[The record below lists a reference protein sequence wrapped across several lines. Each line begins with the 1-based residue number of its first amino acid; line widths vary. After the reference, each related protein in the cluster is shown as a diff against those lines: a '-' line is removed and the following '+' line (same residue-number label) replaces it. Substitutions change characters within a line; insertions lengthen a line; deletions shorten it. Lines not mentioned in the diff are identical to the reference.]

1 MKKRTIISAIAF
13 FALLAFGVV
22 GLLIAIL
29 NQWDI
34 LLYISLFLVVIGS
47 IGDSILMLFTLRQYL
62 LKRGA

>member
-1 MKKRTIISAIAF
+1 MKKRTFISAIVF
-13 FALLAFGVV
+13 FALLAFGIV
-22 GLLIAIL
+22 GILIAIL

-34 LLYISLFLVVIGS
+34 LLYISLSLVVVGS